1 MEMET
6 VTKYK
11 YDLIEYLSSFER
23 DLQVNVNEYTKD
35 NNWIE
40 IKLTKPIKNINKI
53 IIFPWTKYIIRLYDN
68 DDKDVEYNEWYSNF
82 LCNIVETKED
92 VLKEICSI
100 ISPDII
106 PYLFV

>member
-1 MEMET
+1 MDT
-6 VTKYK
+6 VAKYK
-11 YDLIEYLSSFER
+11 YDLIEYLSSFEQ

-40 IKLTKPIKNINKI
+40 IKLVKPIKNINKI

-68 DDKDVEYNEWYSNF
+68 NDKDVEYNEWYSNF

-100 ISPDII
+100 ISPDLI

>member
-1 MEMET
+1 MDI
-6 VTKYK
+6 VAKYK
-11 YDLIEYLSSFER
+11 SDLIEYLSSFEQ

-40 IKLTKPIKNINKI
+40 IKLAKPIKNINKI

-82 LCNIVETKED
+82 ICNIVETKED

-100 ISPDII
+100 ISPDLI
-106 PYLFV
+106 PHLFV

>member
-1 MEMET
+1 MDT
-6 VTKYK
+6 VANYK

-40 IKLTKPIKNINKI
+40 IKLEKPIKNINKI

-68 DDKDVEYNEWYSNF
+68 DDKDVEYNEWYTHF

-92 VLKEICSI
+92 VLKEVCSI
-100 ISPDII
+100 ISPDLI

>member
-1 MEMET
+1 MDLAT
-6 VTKYK
+6 QYK
-11 YDLIEYLSSFER
+11 NDLIEYLSSFER
-23 DLQVNVNEYTKD
+23 DLQVNVNEYSKD

>member
-1 MEMET
+1 MDT
-6 VTKYK
+6 VAKYK

-40 IKLTKPIKNINKI
+40 IKLEKPIKNINKI

-100 ISPDII
+100 ISPDLM

>member
-1 MEMET
+1 MDT
-6 VTKYK
+6 VAKYK
-11 YDLIEYLSSFER
+11 YDLIEYLSSFEQ

-40 IKLTKPIKNINKI
+40 IKLVKPIKNINKI

-100 ISPDII
+100 ISPDLM